1 MSMAA
6 WPSMRPASPSAACAR
21 AASMTRGRSVARSRT
36 TSSAIMMGPPTNSA
50 AINCQPSTTASNTL
64 SSTTRFV
71 DANWKAMA
79 AIKSAPLRNN
89 VRANAVA
96 AYEHEEEAAPSADAF
111 TIVFA
116 DESGSKR
123 LICALE
129 TTASTTDDS
138 KNPRHSAQRISHAMV
153 AVIASASIDLC
164 SICSFRKLPIRKL
177 ALRNAK
183 ATQVIDEGARS
194 SGHTVSIE
202 CGCVQMPLGN
212 RRRKGDAMAGMRA
225 HTEYLTLTTRKRYE
239 MVHLTPQ
246 VEAIV
251 ERSGVVDGL
260 CFVSPMHITAAIYVN
275 DNEDGLIEDIST
287 WLEKLAPAWPGYKHH
302 RTGEDNGDAHLKS
315 LLLHH
320 ESTLPVTNGRLDLGT
335 WQRIFYAEFDGQRA
349 KRIIVK
355 VLGLEK

>member
-1 MSMAA
+1 MPRRDVTFCQNVPSWRLMSMAA

-21 AASMTRGRSVARSRT
+21 AASMTRGRSVARSST

-50 AINCQPSTTASNTL
+50 AMNCQPSTTASNTL

-96 AYEHEEEAAPSADAF
+96 AYEHEEDAAPSADAF

-138 KNPRHSAQRISHAMV
+138 RNPRHSAQRISHAMV

-164 SICSFRKLPIRKL
+164 SMCSFRRKLPIRKL

-183 ATQVIDEGARS
+183 ATASFAEVRAAATYGKYRVWVCADAPREPQAK
-194 SGHTVSIE
+194 
-202 CGCVQMPLGN
+202 
-212 RRRKGDAMAGMRA
+212 RRCDGRNESPHRISDPD
-225 HTEYLTLTTRKRYE
+225 H
-239 MVHLTPQ
+239 Q
-246 VEAIV
+246 EAIRDGAPDAAGRGHRRAQRRGRWAV
-251 ERSGVVDGL
+251 FCFAHAHYRRDLCER
-260 CFVSPMHITAAIYVN
+260 
-275 DNEDGLIEDIST
+275 
-287 WLEKLAPAWPGYKHH
+287 
-302 RTGEDNGDAHLKS
+302 
-315 LLLHH
+315 
-320 ESTLPVTNGRLDLGT
+320 
-335 WQRIFYAEFDGQRA
+335 Q
-349 KRIIVK
+349 
-355 VLGLEK
+355 